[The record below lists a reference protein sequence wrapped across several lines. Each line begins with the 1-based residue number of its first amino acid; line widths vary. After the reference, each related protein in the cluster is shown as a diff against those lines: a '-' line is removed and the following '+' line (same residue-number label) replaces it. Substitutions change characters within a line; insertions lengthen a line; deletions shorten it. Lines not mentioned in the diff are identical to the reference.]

1 MSCGAQPDRKQIKVQ
16 KSDAPTVIDM
26 IDTCASIRG
35 IKNTSS
41 LSKEAIFLSDSL
53 FHEILAFKKR
63 LPEKI
68 HKSQLLDY
76 GPSRKIKLHCYFTI
90 EKPKERDLLQEIN
103 RFLGT
108 ELTSGWKG
116 KHFASPDSVIAK
128 SFAQSIRIYFKL
140 DSVQVESPF
149 SNFNQ
154 TFADYLR
161 NKLVVYRSVA
171 ELEKDTGLQFDILRY
186 RVMYANEDHEKD
198 LLFIDVANEQ
208 IANALTD
215 FWIYDKPSREPV
227 WIEKLSRPVWDI
239 DEKHRQFS
247 SSRKIT
253 GTNRETERFKIVG
266 TKAIVLERRNY

>member
-16 KSDAPTVIDM
+16 KSDAPRVIDM
-26 IDTCASIRG
+26 IDTCASIGG
-35 IKNTSS
+35 IKNTGS

-76 GPSRKIKLHCYFTI
+76 GPSKKIYLHCYFTI
-90 EKPKERDLLQEIN
+90 EKPEERDLLREIN

-116 KHFASPDSVIAK
+116 KHFASPDCVIAK
-128 SFAQSIRIYFKL
+128 GFAQSIRIYFKL
-140 DSVQVESPF
+140 DSVHVESPF
-149 SNFNQ
+149 SKFNQ

-161 NKLVVYRSVA
+161 NKLMVYRSVA
-171 ELEKDTGLQFDILRY
+171 ELEMDTGLQFNILRH
-186 RVMYANEDHEKD
+186 RVMFANEDHEKD

-215 FWIYDKPSREPV
+215 FWIYDRRCGEPV
-227 WIEKLSRPVWDI
+227 WIERLSRPVWDI
-239 DEKHRQFS
+239 DLQKRMFS
-247 SSRKIT
+247 TGWHSS
-253 GTNRETERFKIVG
+253 GYREIERFKIVG
-266 TKAIVLERRNY
+266 TKAIVLGRRTY